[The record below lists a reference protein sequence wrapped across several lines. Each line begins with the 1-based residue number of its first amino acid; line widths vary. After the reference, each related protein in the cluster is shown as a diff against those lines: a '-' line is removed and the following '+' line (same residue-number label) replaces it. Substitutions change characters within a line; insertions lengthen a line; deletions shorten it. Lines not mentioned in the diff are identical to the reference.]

1 MTYSIIARLWLI
13 VVSVIA
19 LVGVLIPFQPL
30 YAASNESTPLLSL
43 PTPVAQPW
51 TIIQGYACG
60 THNSWDRYS
69 LDLAS
74 ANGKTYGAPVHAAAD
89 GNIMVWVP
97 KSGTLILRHHGGLFT
112 MYTHMSSVVSTQEG
126 KVFKRGEIIGAVGDR
141 GAPGAAHLHFTAF
154 TGDGEWAS
162 NRQSI
167 PLSFVDGYDL
177 KDIGGCSQH
186 QGEKV
191 IAGGP
196 LVALEGLA
204 FESEIDPGIW
214 TNRDAAILFGGS
226 AAARGLSTAWN
237 KDPGGEAPA
246 LTNTRGGS
254 VSLTSAGQGLHMLFV
269 RAWDEA
275 GHVTVKSYGPVGYDI
290 TPPVVN
296 GLAEPLQL
304 KAQQAQQIVWPPAS
318 DNAAGVLGY
327 RLYVGTDPLGVSEW
341 FVYSPTVILDALS
354 PGSYVLRVQAL
365 DAAGNTS
372 EWITITQLVV
382 E

>member
-1 MTYSIIARLWLI
+1 
-13 VVSVIA
+13 
-19 LVGVLIPFQPL
+19 
-30 YAASNESTPLLSL
+30 
-43 PTPVAQPW
+43 
-51 TIIQGYACG
+51 
-60 THNSWDRYS
+60 
-69 LDLAS
+69 
-74 ANGKTYGAPVHAAAD
+74 
-89 GNIMVWVP
+89 
-97 KSGTLILRHHGGLFT
+97 

-204 FESEIDPGIW
+204 FESEIEPGIW

-237 KDPGGEAPA
+237 KDPG
-246 LTNTRGGS
+246 L
-254 VSLTSAGQGLHMLFV
+254 SLIH
-269 RAWDEA
+269 
-275 GHVTVKSYGPVGYDI
+275 I
-290 TPPVVN
+290 
-296 GLAEPLQL
+296 
-304 KAQQAQQIVWPPAS
+304 
-318 DNAAGVLGY
+318 
-327 RLYVGTDPLGVSEW
+327 
-341 FVYSPTVILDALS
+341 
-354 PGSYVLRVQAL
+354 
-365 DAAGNTS
+365 
-372 EWITITQLVV
+372 
-382 E
+382 

>member
-1 MTYSIIARLWLI
+1 MKYSMIARVWVI
-13 VVSVIA
+13 VVFVIA
-19 LVGVLIPFQPL
+19 LVGLLIPYQPL
-30 YAASNESTPLLSL
+30 YAAAHETVPQLSL
-43 PTPVAQPW
+43 PSPVAQPW

-97 KSGTLILRHHGGLFT
+97 KSGTLILRHSGGLFT
-112 MYTHMSSVVSTQEG
+112 MYTHMSSVVSTKEG
-126 KVFKRGEIIGAVGDR
+126 KAFKRGDVIGAVGDR
-141 GAPGAAHLHFTAF
+141 GSPGTPHLHFTAF

-167 PLSFVDGYDL
+167 PLSFVDGYEL

-186 QGEKV
+186 QGEKL

-196 LVALEGLA
+196 LVAVDGLA
-204 FESEIDPGIW
+204 FESIIAPGIW
-214 TNRDAAILFGGS
+214 TNQDTAILFGGS
-226 AAARGLSTAWN
+226 AAAHGLSVAWN

-246 LTNTRGGS
+246 LINTRGGS
-254 VSLTSAGQGLHMLFV
+254 VSLTSAGQGLHTLFV
-269 RAWDEA
+269 RAWDET
-275 GHVTVKSYGPVGYDI
+275 GNVSIKSYGPVGYDI
-290 TPPVVN
+290 TPPVLS
-296 GLAEPLQL
+296 GMPEALQL

-341 FVYSPTVILDALS
+341 FVYSPMVILDALA
-354 PGSYVLRVQAL
+354 PGSYVLRVQAV
-365 DAAGNTS
+365 DAAGNS
-372 EWITITQLVV
+372 SAWMTITQLVV